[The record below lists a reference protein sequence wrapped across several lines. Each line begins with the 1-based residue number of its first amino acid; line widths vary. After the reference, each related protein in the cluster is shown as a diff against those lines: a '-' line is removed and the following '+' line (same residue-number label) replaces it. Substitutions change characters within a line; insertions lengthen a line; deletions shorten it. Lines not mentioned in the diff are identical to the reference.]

1 MADVQ
6 DSGFQAL
13 VRDGFPYPL
22 RADDKPR
29 AVYPAGLS
37 MQEEMQS
44 IAGAIKAR
52 HAAKQAAQPVPP
64 TAEPKTRA
72 QLLAELR
79 EAEAGFD
86 PAYQYSDDFTF
97 WTEQRDKEVRIRSL
111 VTQLAQ
117 VPL

>member
-6 DSGFQAL
+6 DTGLRAL
-13 VRDGFPYPL
+13 MRDGFPYPL
-22 RADDKPR
+22 RNDDAPR

-44 IAGAIKAR
+44 IASAIKAR
-52 HAAKQAAQPVPP
+52 EAAKQIAQAAPLAAVPKSR
-64 TAEPKTRA
+64 AE
-72 QLLAELR
+72 LLAELR

-86 PAYQYSDDFTF
+86 PAYQFSDDFSF
-97 WTEQRDKEVRIRSL
+97 WTEQRGKENRIRGL
-111 VTQLAQ
+111 VVQLAQ